1 MGSMWLT
8 RDFQGHTKGTGSHPL
23 ACEKPVVG
31 KGGGLFGQGSGLVA
45 VERSLSLGTGGR
57 QVIQETGC
65 TEFVR
70 RKLVGVQVPGRA
82 RCTLSTV
89 VALACQ
95 PSRP

>member
-8 RDFQGHTKGTGSHPL
+8 RDFQGHTKEPGSHPL

-31 KGGGLFGQGSGLVA
+31 KGGGLSGQGSGLVA

-57 QVIQETGC
+57 PVSQETGC
-65 TEFVR
+65 TELVR
-70 RKLVGVQVPGRA
+70 RKPGGAQVPGRA

-89 VALACQ
+89 AGLACQ
-95 PSRP
+95 PSWP